1 VRRLAAGALAGLLV
15 VTVGWTATPGPAGA
29 ATADPKVV
37 LVVGAT
43 HGTTSTY
50 RSYMNVVAATAA
62 KYTKNLVKVYSPN
75 ATWSK
80 VKAAMQGASIVVYMG
95 HGNGFPSPYSTTL
108 NVYTQNGMGLNLTA
122 GDGDSNTK
130 YYGEKLIGDGVDL
143 APNAVVILSHLCYA
157 SGNSEPG
164 KAEPS
169 LSVAKAR
176 MDNFAAGFIRAGARA
191 VIAEGHA
198 DPSWYVEQLFTQRRT
213 VEQIWRSAPSRK
225 GNEFSFASSRT
236 SGYTVFS
243 DPNRR
248 TSSAYEGYYRSLV
261 TRRTPALTSE
271 QVTGASYART
281 DVHPGWFAVP
291 GAAEVVAPA
300 GVGLFADATLAPD
313 TGTGLAPATLAAGT
327 RLRLLEA
334 GGTAADG
341 TAIYRVA
348 TLDGAQEGW
357 LTTAGLAPRD
367 DAPPRIW
374 EADAGSGAVSPN
386 GDGSGDTL
394 DLFVRASEAV
404 SWHIAIT
411 DAADVEVA
419 RWTPSGDQAT
429 VTWDGRRDG
438 APLPDGT
445 YRATI
450 RATDGW
456 GNEPATRALDLVVDT
471 VAPQLEELT
480 TQAAEPPVFTPNGD
494 GVSDQ
499 AKVGFTASEAGA
511 VRVTVRNASDDK
523 VASFEVAMAAGPG
536 EAAWDG
542 RTDGGAYAPDGTYTI
557 SLQPVDRAANR
568 GTTLATT
575 VVAYGALGYVT
586 RTKAAFWSRDLDKL
600 APSTKLS
607 YRLRSPATV
616 TWQVTDAAG
625 TPVVTRYEARE
636 VAAGSYG
643 WTWTGKLPDGRWA
656 PAGDYWS
663 RVTATDGVT
672 TVTQRT
678 RVSVRAFRLTLSDT
692 TPKRGQLLTATIVST
707 EPLKA
712 NPKLV
717 ITQPGRSAV
726 TVSTARTSTYGYKV
740 TFRLSSSGTAGTLK
754 LRVNGRDTGGG
765 YNWSAFTFP
774 LE

>member
-1 VRRLAAGALAGLLV
+1 MRRLAAGVLAGLLV
-15 VTVGWTATPGPAGA
+15 ATLGWTAVPGPAGA

-80 VKAAMQGASIVVYMG
+80 VRSAMQGASIVVYMG

-122 GDGDSNTK
+122 GAGDSNTK
-130 YYGEKLIGDGVDL
+130 YYGEKLIGDEVDL

-164 KAEPS
+164 KAEPT

-225 GNEFSFASSRT
+225 GNEFSFSSSRT
-236 SGYTVFS
+236 SGYTVFA
-243 DPNRR
+243 DPNRK

-281 DVHPGWFAVP
+281 DAHPGWFAVP

-300 GVGLFADATLAPD
+300 GVGLYADAALAPD
-313 TGTGLAPATLAAGT
+313 PGSGLAPATLPAGT

-334 GGTAADG
+334 GGAAADG
-341 TAIYRVA
+341 TAIYRAA
-348 TLDGAQEGW
+348 TLDGATEGW
-357 LTTAGLAPRD
+357 LTTTGLAPRD
-367 DAPPRIW
+367 DTPPRIW
-374 EADAGSGAVSPN
+374 EADAGTGAISPN
-386 GDGSGDTL
+386 GDKSGDTL
-394 DLFVRASEAV
+394 TIAVRASEAA
-404 SWHIAIT
+404 SWQIVIT
-411 DAADVEVA
+411 DAADVQVA
-419 RWTPSGDQAT
+419 RWTPSGEQAT
-429 VTWDGRRDG
+429 VTWDGHRDG
-438 APLPDGT
+438 APLPDGA

-450 RATDGW
+450 TATDGW
-456 GNEPATRALDLVVDT
+456 GNDPVSRGIDLVVDT
-471 VAPQLEELT
+471 VAPQVEGLVP
-480 TQAAEPPVFTPNGD
+480 QAAEPPVFTPNGD
-494 GVSDQ
+494 GSSDTT
-499 AKVGFTASEAGA
+499 KLGFTSSEAGVA
-511 VRVTVRNASDDK
+511 RVTVKNVDGTK
-523 VASFEVAMAAGPG
+523 VAGFDADMAAGSG
-536 EAAWDG
+536 AVAWDG

-557 SLQPVDRAANR
+557 SLQPVDRAGNR
-568 GTTLATT
+568 GTSLATT

-586 RTKAAFWSRDLDKL
+586 RTKAAFWARDLDKL

-607 YRLRSPATV
+607 YKLRSPATV
-616 TWQVTDAAG
+616 TWQVTNAAG
-625 TPVVTRYEARE
+625 TPVVTRYEDRQ
-636 VAAGSYG
+636 VAAGTYG

-663 RVTATDGVT
+663 RVTASDGVT

-678 RVSVRAFRLTLSDT
+678 KVTVQAFRLTLSDA
-692 TPKRGQLLTATIVST
+692 TPTRGQRLTATIVST

-717 ITQPGRSAV
+717 ITQPGRTPV
-726 TVSTARTSTYGYKV
+726 TVSTTRTSTYGYKV
-740 TFRLSSSGTAGTLK
+740 TFRLSTGGGVGTLK

-765 YNWSAFTFP
+765 YNWSGYAFP